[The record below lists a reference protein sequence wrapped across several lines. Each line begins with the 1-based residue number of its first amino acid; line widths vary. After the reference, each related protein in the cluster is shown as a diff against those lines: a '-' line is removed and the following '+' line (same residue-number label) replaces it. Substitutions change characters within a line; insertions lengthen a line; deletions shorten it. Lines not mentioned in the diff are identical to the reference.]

1 MDTQTLKQ
9 KIKDGN
15 LSDTELEAII
25 GNNNKHHRGKGNFLK
40 SILKGYTDAVT
51 VPNMWKA
58 TLESLLILIVIIGAI
73 ILSYSGKMDN
83 TITAVLLAAVLGF
96 LFGKLR

>member
-1 MDTQTLKQ
+1 MNIQTLKQ
-9 KIKDGN
+9 KIRDGN
-15 LSDTELEAII
+15 ISDAELEALI
-25 GNNNKHHRGKGNFLK
+25 GTGNKHSRAKGNFLK
-40 SILKGYTDAVT
+40 SIIKGYTDAVT

-58 TLESLLILIVIIGAI
+58 TLESLLILIIIIGAI